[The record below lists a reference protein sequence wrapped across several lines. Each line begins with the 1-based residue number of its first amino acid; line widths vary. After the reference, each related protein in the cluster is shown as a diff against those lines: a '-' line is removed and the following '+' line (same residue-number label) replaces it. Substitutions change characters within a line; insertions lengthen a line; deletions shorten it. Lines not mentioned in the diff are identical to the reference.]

1 MITFD
6 ILHADSCKINLLE
19 EAFLFGL
26 KELMP
31 RKKNLDVTI
40 TLCDTGDSACG
51 WHICTDKNVH
61 EIEINPDLNTED
73 MLTCLWHEMVH
84 VRQAERG
91 IEDSDEIPYYEKP
104 TEIEAYKLQEE
115 LLEKW
120 NK

>member
-1 MITFD
+1 
-6 ILHADSCKINLLE
+6 
-19 EAFLFGL
+19 
-26 KELMP
+26 
-31 RKKNLDVTI
+31 
-40 TLCDTGDSACG
+40 
-51 WHICTDKNVH
+51 
-61 EIEINPDLNTED
+61 
-73 MLTCLWHEMVH
+73 MVH

>member
-1 MITFD
+1 MITCD
-6 ILHADSCKINLLE
+6 ILYADSSRINLLE
-19 EAFLFGL
+19 EAFWFGV

-51 WHICTDKNVH
+51 WHLCTDKYVH
-61 EIEINPDLNTED
+61 EIELHPELDTED

-84 VRQAERG
+84 IRQAERG
-91 IEDSDEIPYYEKP
+91 IYDSDGISYYDRP